1 MQSKDRKN
9 YLYEIWYC
17 DFKVPKFRESLNSD
31 SQSAAKLINLSYFN
45 KEEYDKKLKSST
57 TIES

>member
-17 DFKVPKFRESLNSD
+17 DFKVPKFHESLNSD
-31 SQSAAKLINLSYFN
+31 SQSAAKLINLSYFS